1 MQVGALSFRPYIY
14 NTNILSGSSLFKI
27 SSIGDDLLNT
37 KTDYSALTDESLNVN
52 SLKKGQTANFV
63 DILEMQMQMGKMNA
77 SRIMKPDEQEAVQMT
92 DDVAAGELE
101 PISNDKAMQN
111 MQFDRN
117 LFMMQRAAEAYRVN
131 MIA

>member
-37 KTDYSALTDESLNVN
+37 KTDYSALTDERLNVN
-52 SLKKGQTANFV
+52 PLKKGQTANFV

>member
-52 SLKKGQTANFV
+52 PLKKGQTANFV

-77 SRIMKPDEQEAVQMT
+77 SRIMKPDEQEAIQMT
-92 DDVAAGELE
+92 DDVAAEELE